1 MGMIPKS
8 TTSENKIW
16 KNFTMSRI
24 IGLIIALVLGIFI
37 GSLVCQTWG
46 SVLLTAGNVIG
57 FFVLSAKD
65 VTNPR
70 QKFYMGYKS
79 WLVSHIKH
87 KAYYSDTSDKALEYF
102 RKEENRTN
110 EKNLRKNRK
119 EKSHCKT
126 KRATKK

>member
-8 TTSENKIW
+8 TTSENKLW

-24 IGLIIALVLGIFI
+24 IGLIIALVMGIFI

-70 QKFYMGYKS
+70 QKFYMGYKA
-79 WLVSHIKH
+79 WLVSHIKP
-87 KAYYSDTSDKALEYF
+87 KTYYSDTADKAMEYF
-102 RKEENRTN
+102 RKEENRIN
-110 EKNLRKNRK
+110 EKDLRKNKK
-119 EKSHCKT
+119 EKQQHKE
-126 KRATKK
+126 KRTPKG